1 MEEKLNST
9 IERLEKELKEE
20 QTARLEAQ
28 KIAEDA
34 WVKSDD
40 EIRKLKASLQKAEKE
55 NEEFR
60 RLAQGG
66 RCAIL

>member
-1 MEEKLNST
+1 VEQKLNST
-9 IERLEKELKEE
+9 IERLEKELAEE
-20 QTARLEAQ
+20 QAARLKAQ

-34 WVKSDD
+34 RLKSDD
-40 EIRKLKASLQKAEKE
+40 EIHKLKERLEKAQKE
-55 NEEFR
+55 NEEFK